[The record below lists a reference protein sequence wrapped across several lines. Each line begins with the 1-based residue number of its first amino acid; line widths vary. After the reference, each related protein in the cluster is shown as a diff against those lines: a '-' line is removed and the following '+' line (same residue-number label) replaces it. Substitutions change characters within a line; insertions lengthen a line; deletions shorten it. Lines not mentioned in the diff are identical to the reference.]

1 MPLLQWLWPSESP
14 DEKLA
19 RWQSLYVF
27 DYKSKNTWKKL
38 SPNDESEFVE
48 YFKKEWTALSIDTK
62 YNTRHHLTENN
73 KLIGL
78 NNKQHEKNR
87 LRILR
92 TGFIAYQY
100 NKLFK

>member
-1 MPLLQWLWPSESP
+1 MSLLQWIWPSETA

-27 DYKSKNTWKKL
+27 DYKSINSWTKL
-38 SPNDESEFVE
+38 TKDDESEFAE
-48 YFKKEWTALSIDTK
+48 YFEKEWAALLIDTK

-92 TGFIAYQY
+92 RGFTAYQY
-100 NKLFK
+100 NKLLK

>member
-1 MPLLQWLWPSESP
+1 MSLFQWIWPSETS

-27 DYKSKNTWKKL
+27 NYKSINSWTKL
-38 SPNDESEFVE
+38 TKDDESEFVE
-48 YFKKEWTALSIDTK
+48 YFKKEWTDQPMAK
-62 YNTRHHLTENN
+62 VNTRNDLTEND

-92 TGFIAYQY
+92 RGFTAYQ
-100 NKLFK
+100 LLEWMS